1 MRVLV
6 LSQYYLPEPIPKPP
20 ELALELQQRHHSV
33 SVLTGFPNYPS
44 GELYDGFQLRL
55 VQRERIDGIPVTR
68 TFEYPYHGRRVIGR
82 LLNYA
87 SFMVSA
93 VLGSLFTPSCD
104 VIYVWHP
111 PLTIGVAAWL
121 IARLRRVPFV
131 YDVQDIW
138 PESAVLSGLLSDN
151 WMVRLMVRLE
161 RFIYRRADHIL
172 VVTEGARRNLIAKG
186 VVPDKVTVLPHWV
199 DEKLFSQ
206 TDDSARETIRR
217 QYGWEDQF
225 VVLFAGNLG
234 LVQGLDTA
242 ILAMKALPPEE
253 KVRLVLIGDGADRQ
267 RLQALVDTHRLQ
279 DRVQFIERQP
289 MDKMPGFMA
298 AADALLV
305 HLKRSQLSHYVIP
318 SKTMAYLAAGRPIL
332 MAMDGAAADL
342 VRQANAGITLTPE
355 DPAQLA
361 AAVCR
366 LCHCPAAEREAM
378 GQRGRDYLLA
388 NFSKQKV
395 ICQYEAILQRFVV
408 KRQPTNDDRP
418 QT

>member
-20 ELALELQQRHHSV
+20 ELAVELRQRQHAV
-33 SVLTGFPNYPS
+33 AVLTGFPNYPA
-44 GELYDGFQLRL
+44 GKLYEGFRLRL
-55 VQRERIDGIPVTR
+55 VRREEIDGIPVTR
-68 TFEYPYHGRRVIGR
+68 TFEYPYHGHHVLGR

-93 VLGSLFTPSCD
+93 VFGSLFTPSCD

-138 PESAVLSGLLSDN
+138 PESAVLSGLMSDN
-151 WMVRLMVRLE
+151 WLVRLMARLE
-161 RFIYRRADHIL
+161 RFIYRRANHIL
-172 VVTEGARRNLIAKG
+172 VVTEGARRNLIEKG
-186 VVPDKVTVLPHWV
+186 VAPEKVTVLPHWI
-199 DEKLFSQ
+199 DEGLFSQ
-206 TDDSARETIRR
+206 TDPQIRETIRC
-217 QYGWEDQF
+217 QYGWEDHF

-242 ILAMKALPPEE
+242 ILAMKLLSPEE

-267 RLQALVDTHRLQ
+267 RLQELVATHQLQ

-289 MDKMPGFMA
+289 MERMPGFMA
-298 AADALLV
+298 AADTLLV

-318 SKTMAYLAAGRPIL
+318 SKTMAYLAAGKPIL
-332 MAMDGAAADL
+332 MAMEGAAADL
-342 VRQANAGITLTPE
+342 VSQANAGITVQPE

-361 AAVCR
+361 EAIRCLR
-366 LCHCPAAEREAM
+366 QRPAAERQAM
-378 GQRGRDYLLA
+378 GQRGRDYLLT
-388 NFSKQKV
+388 NLSKQKV
-395 ICQYEAILQRFVV
+395 IRQYEAILQQFVPGSASS
-408 KRQPTNDDRP
+408 KQ
-418 QT
+418 